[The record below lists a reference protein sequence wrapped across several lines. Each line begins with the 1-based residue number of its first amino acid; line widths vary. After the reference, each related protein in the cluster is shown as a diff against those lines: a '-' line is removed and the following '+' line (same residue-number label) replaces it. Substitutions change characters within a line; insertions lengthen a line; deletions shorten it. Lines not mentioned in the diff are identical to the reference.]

1 MKINI
6 KYPML
11 NFGNHI
17 SVRNSSG
24 KESGDLNCLD
34 KENILRLN
42 LFQRA
47 AGRESENTSQLTG
60 LIESSLVMGG
70 ILEGN
75 YTLYGSSWR
84 GTTFSHSIEIIRFV
98 KALSKGKFLDGIST
112 KSVLATMIQWLS
124 AQDIKCVR
132 LT

>member
-1 MKINI
+1 
-6 KYPML
+6 ML

-98 KALSKGKFLDGIST
+98 KGEIFGWNKHEKRFSYDD
-112 KSVLATMIQWLS
+112 SVI
-124 AQDIKCVR
+124 VR
-132 LT
+132 PGH